1 MKSKMRITHAENGIQ
16 VYVEEMMVNK
26 WKIAKV
32 YYDINQAQHY
42 IRSIK

>member
-16 VYVEEMMVNK
+16 VYVEEMTVNV

-32 YYDINQAQHY
+32 YYDINKAQHY
-42 IRSIK
+42 IRSRK